1 LNVLHQ
7 KSTKMLEQELK
18 DIWNNSSQTGQI
30 SIETNKLVEELN
42 TKVIRIQKKIRIR
55 DNTEISASAIGILI
69 FGYLL
74 NEIPFPITKVAC
86 ALAIIWFVFII
97 FKFRK
102 SKIQNT
108 KSYFHLSLMKQL
120 KQQKAAMQ
128 QQADL
133 LDSATYWYAIPPFI
147 MNFIFILGL
156 GNPSDYNWVNSFAE
170 NILPLSVNLK
180 TVTIIGLALFYA
192 YAIWINKRAASKD
205 VKPIIEKIERIKNQ
219 FETNKSE

>member
-1 LNVLHQ
+1 
-7 KSTKMLEQELK
+7 MLEQELK

-55 DNTEISASAIGILI
+55 DNTEIFASAIGILI

-74 NEIPFPITKVAC
+74 YEIPFPITKAAC

-108 KSYFHLSLMKQL
+108 KSYFHLSLTKQL

-156 GNPSDYNWVNSFAE
+156 GNPSDYNWVNSLAE

-192 YAIWINKRAASKD
+192 YAIWINKRALNKD
-205 VKPIIEKIERIKNQ
+205 VKPTIESIEKMQQQIKN
-219 FETNKSE
+219 E